1 MYIWRNLINIFL
13 FTFLSYCFFPICTAI
28 KGLAWL
34 RVGGELGEGG
44 MSQQN
49 KIPPRF
55 GQKSIVSRMIDLRDK
70 GEKRWCT
77 MTVWSGLIPSAIKTH
92 LHHTSRSRT
101 SHVMMQGQ
109 NCMIYCGLMGILR
122 HILLPKTSFE
132 ISIDTYRLINTGMLV
147 ERGRWHKKK
156 EPYIHMSC
164 IVISHF
170 KNIFGNCDF
179 NTKQKSAKKKKKKR
193 RKGTRKFLFFFFE
206 ETSTSQIVFY
216 RLLYNTTKYK

>member
-1 MYIWRNLINIFL
+1 MTKPYQHFSFYIPFL
-13 FTFLSYCFFPICTAI
+13 LLFFQSVQQLKDWPDW
-28 KGLAWL
+28 GW
-34 RVGGELGEGG
+34 GGELGEGG

-147 ERGRWHKKK
+147 ERGRWHTHKKRAI
-156 EPYIHMSC
+156 YTHVMY
-164 IVISHF
+164 SHF
-170 KNIFGNCDF
+170 PF
-179 NTKQKSAKKKKKKR
+179 QKY
-193 RKGTRKFLFFFFE
+193 FW
-206 ETSTSQIVFY
+206 
-216 RLLYNTTKYK
+216 